1 MPSKQYGQRVGGF
14 GDGPKKISGTVN
26 ALGQISGGVTRAAI
40 AYEKNYEILDNL
52 PQVNDEELIGNK
64 TSEDLHIVACKTSA
78 EWAELITLQSR
89 KGEVYVYSDA
99 AEDENGEPLP
109 MVKIG
114 DGNAFVV
121 DLPFVTAVD
130 FRITQEDI
138 DNWNGKVSVRLEGE
152 NLIFY

>member
-1 MPSKQYGQRVGGF
+1 MANEQYGQLVGGF
-14 GDGPKKISGTVN
+14 GDSPKKISGSVN
-26 ALGQISGGVTRAAI
+26 ALGQISGGVDRAAVS
-40 AYEKNYEILDNL
+40 YEKNYEILDNK
-52 PQVNDEELIGNK
+52 PQVTDEELIGNK

-89 KGEVYVYSDA
+89 KGEVYIYTDA
-99 AEDENGEPLP
+99 AEDDEGNPLP

-121 DLPFVTAVD
+121 DLPFTTAVD

>member
-1 MPSKQYGQRVGGF
+1 MPSKQYGQLVGGF

-26 ALGQISGGVTRAAI
+26 ALGQISGGVNRAKI
-40 AYEKNYEILDNL
+40 AYEKDYELLDNK

>member
-1 MPSKQYGQRVGGF
+1 MANQYGQIVGGF
-14 GDGPKKISGTVN
+14 ANKNKLSGSVVP
-26 ALGQISGGVTRAAI
+26 LGQIGGNIDRAAVS
-40 AYEKNYEILDNL
+40 YEKNYEILDNL
-52 PQVNDEELIGNK
+52 PSVNDEELIGNK

-89 KGEVYVYSDA
+89 KGEVYIYTDA
-99 AEDENGEPLP
+99 AEDDEGNPLP

-121 DLPFVTAVD
+121 DLPFTTSVD